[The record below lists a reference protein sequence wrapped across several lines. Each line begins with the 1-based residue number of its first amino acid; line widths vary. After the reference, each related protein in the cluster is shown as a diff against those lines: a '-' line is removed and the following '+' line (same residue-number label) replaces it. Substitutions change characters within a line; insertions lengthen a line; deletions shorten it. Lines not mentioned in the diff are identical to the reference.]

1 MNSLLPDR
9 QLRSARTHTQQA
21 LKLFEDIVERYNQNL
36 RDIRRDVHS
45 VIIEFEDV

>member
-1 MNSLLPDR
+1 MNSLPDR
-9 QLRSARTHTQQA
+9 QLRSARMHTQQA

-45 VIIEFEDV
+45 VIIEFENV

>member
-1 MNSLLPDR
+1 MNSLPDR
-9 QLRSARTHTQQA
+9 QLRSARTHIQQA
-21 LKLFEDIVERYNQNL
+21 LKMFEDIVERYNQNL